1 MENFQ
6 SQHLIFELLFVY
18 NSKEILFFSLNLES
32 ILKIIFV
39 KIYEHEYGPH
49 TDGVYENRG
58 HFTLDKFSGGETEFN
73 VFAVNP
79 FENYLKSMT
88 LQDRRGNLFSD
99 IMDNL
104 ATFHIFSI
112 YNVPFKSVSSS
123 FKGTRDEISNVNPF
137 KILYVVM

>member
-1 MENFQ
+1 MLLLNFTYALYMNKNI
-6 SQHLIFELLFVY
+6 S
-18 NSKEILFFSLNLES
+18 LFFIFVKILNLFWKIFLLNLES
-32 ILKIIFV
+32 ILKNIFV

-112 YNVPFKSVSSS
+112 YNVPFKSV
-123 FKGTRDEISNVNPF
+123 R
-137 KILYVVM
+137 